1 MILRRPNSCGIFAG
15 FIFVTVLVVNG
26 TLGAVQPGTL
36 KGILLDPQGAAVPNA
51 VIELRWN
58 DVNQGAGAKKAP
70 RSKTLQVRTDTAGQF
85 SVQLAPG
92 DWDVFAYLNGF
103 APTCA
108 VVRID
113 AGATTSASLR
123 FPALA
128 PMSLM

>member
-1 MILRRPNSCGIFAG
+1 MILRRPNFCAIFAG
-15 FIFVTVLVVNG
+15 LIFVAALVVNA
-26 TLGAVQPGTL
+26 TLGAEQPGKL
-36 KGILLDPQGAAVPNA
+36 KGTLLDPQGAAVPNA

-58 DVNQGAGAKKAP
+58 DVNQGAGAKKTP
-70 RSKTLQVRTDTAGQF
+70 RSKTLTVRTDTAGQF
-85 SVQLAPG
+85 SLLLAPG

-113 AGATTSASLR
+113 AGVAASVSLR

-128 PMSLM
+128 PMSLT